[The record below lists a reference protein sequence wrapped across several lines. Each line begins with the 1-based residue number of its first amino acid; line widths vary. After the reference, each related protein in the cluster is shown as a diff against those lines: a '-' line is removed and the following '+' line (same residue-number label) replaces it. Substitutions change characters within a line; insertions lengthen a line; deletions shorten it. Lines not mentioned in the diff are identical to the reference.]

1 MVHNPAQYYHPINE
15 DIGKAILKK
24 DQMIKQVPKLL
35 QPITIKSITLANRIG
50 VSPMCMYS
58 SEDGYLTDFHL
69 AHYGQ
74 FVINGAGLIIVEA
87 TAVEPNGRTS
97 PYCAGIYHDEHVK
110 NHKRIVDLVHNL
122 GGKIGIQI
130 AHAGRKASTAPPY
143 FPNPKSNVEVKEGG
157 WTNVVGPSDEVW
169 DTEGYV
175 KPHSLT
181 KEEIKKL
188 IKSYKIATR
197 RVIDAG
203 YDILEIHGAHG
214 YLVHSFLSPVSNH
227 RTDEYGGSFE
237 NRTRFLLELV
247 DGITQVWPKEKPLFI
262 RLSSTDW
269 VDQEDTW
276 DIDQTVKLAQL
287 LKAKGVD
294 LVDASSGG
302 NSPLQKIQV
311 GPRYQV
317 PFSHRIRKEAEVLTG
332 AVGLIIS
339 PIDANS
345 ILEEE
350 KADLIFIGREFL
362 KDPSFVK
369 RAGVELN
376 QGVQWLKQYHYTQPL
391 HRKTNNA
398 NKI

>member
-1 MVHNPAQYYHPINE
+1 MVHNPSQYYHPING

-24 DQMIKQVPKLL
+24 DQTIEQVPKLL

-69 AHYGQ
+69 AHCGQ
-74 FVINGAGLIIVEA
+74 FAINGAGLIIVEA
-87 TAVEPNGRTS
+87 TAVQPNGRIT
-97 PYCAGIYHDEHVK
+97 PYCAGIYHEEHVQG
-110 NHKRIVDLVHNL
+110 HKRVVDLVHNL

-130 AHAGRKASTAPPY
+130 AHAGRKASTAPPF
-143 FPNPKSNVEVKEGG
+143 FPNPKAHVDVEEGG
-157 WTNVVGPSDEVW
+157 WTDVIGPSDEVW

-181 KEEIKKL
+181 KEEIKNV
-188 IKSYKIATR
+188 IESFKIAAKR
-197 RVIDAG
+197 AIASG

-214 YLVHSFLSPVSNH
+214 YLIHSFLSPISNF

-237 NRTRFLLELV
+237 NRTRFLLELIDEV
-247 DGITQVWPKEKPLFI
+247 TQVWPKDKPLFV

-269 VDQEDTW
+269 VDVENTW

-287 LKAKGVD
+287 LKDKGVD

-302 NSPLQKIQV
+302 NSPLQKINV
-311 GPRYQV
+311 GPHYQV
-317 PFSHRIRKEAEVLTG
+317 PFSNRIRKDVGILTG
-332 AVGLIIS
+332 AVGLITS
-339 PIDANS
+339 PTEANA
-345 ILEEE
+345 ILEKGE
-350 KADLIFIGREFL
+350 ADIVFLAREFL

-369 RAGVELN
+369 RAGAELD
-376 QGVQWLKQYHYTQPL
+376 QDVQWIKQYHYTQ
-391 HRKTNNA
+391 RRRR
-398 NKI
+398 